1 MPSIVRWCLRLVSS
15 ALTVDAEVSFYE
27 VCDFRLLLPFSVS
40 SVERRPATF
49 LDRVDD
55 AFPDFVDVLVAA
67 FVAAFADAFAPDFAA
82 DVEPDFA
89 PGAADDCSSAS
100 WPIGV
105 DITAPVRVTTTI

>member
-1 MPSIVRWCLRLVSS
+1 M
-15 ALTVDAEVSFYE
+15 SFYE
-27 VCDFRLLLPFSVS
+27 VFDLRLLLPFNVS

-67 FVAAFADAFAPDFAA
+67 FLAAFADAFAPDFA
-82 DVEPDFA
+82 D
-89 PGAADDCSSAS
+89 GAADNCSSAS
-100 WPIGV
+100 WSIGV

>member
-15 ALTVDAEVSFYE
+15 LLTVDAEVSFYE
-27 VCDFRLLLPFSVS
+27 VCDFRLRLPFSVS

-67 FVAAFADAFAPDFAA
+67 FVAAFADAFAPDFA
-82 DVEPDFA
+82 D
-89 PGAADDCSSAS
+89 GAADNCSSAS
-100 WPIGV
+100 WSIGV

>member
-1 MPSIVRWCLRLVSS
+1 MPSIVRSCLRLVSS
-15 ALTVDAEVSFYE
+15 LLTVDAEVSFYE
-27 VCDFRLLLPFSVS
+27 VRDFRLLLPFSVS

-67 FVAAFADAFAPDFAA
+67 LVAAFADAFAPDFA
-82 DVEPDFA
+82 D
-89 PGAADDCSSAS
+89 GAADDRSSAS
-100 WPIGV
+100 WSIGV